1 MAKSGIYR
9 GSPLGPECQS
19 VDVSNGSIASFRPPS
34 DHFRSFPMS
43 RHSSA
48 PAACLKRA
56 TNRRRRRAYI
66 RYPSC
71 LECVASPRTAEDLAP
86 VIFKEGDWNGEGWS
100 TLRSC
105 TLPTTRPTLYAEW
118 TDIELV
124 RELSPGRAEVPVSY
138 WQRRCH
144 RQASHFNRP
153 MVFLAGAFSHSQSHG
168 RAIQHDLFAVTREKR
183 HEDSLFS
190 DIGDAGGL
198 RTRCSRG

>member
-1 MAKSGIYR
+1 MPFLRAAVDCSPRAWAGQKIGGWPCADAMSVR
-9 GSPLGPECQS
+9 GPQI
-19 VDVSNGSIASFRPPS
+19 DVAVALTSLPKLPWVCREPS
-34 DHFRSFPMS
+34 H
-43 RHSSA
+43 
-48 PAACLKRA
+48 
-56 TNRRRRRAYI
+56 RRR
-66 RYPSC
+66 PS
-71 LECVASPRTAEDLAP
+71 PP
-86 VIFKEGDWNGEGWS
+86 VIFSERHWNGEGPA

-124 RELSPGRAEVPVSY
+124 SELSPGRAEVPVSY
-138 WQRRCH
+138 WQRRCC

-153 MVFLAGAFSHSQSHG
+153 TVFLAGAFSHSQSHG
-168 RAIQHDLFAVTREKR
+168 RASQHDLFAVTRENR